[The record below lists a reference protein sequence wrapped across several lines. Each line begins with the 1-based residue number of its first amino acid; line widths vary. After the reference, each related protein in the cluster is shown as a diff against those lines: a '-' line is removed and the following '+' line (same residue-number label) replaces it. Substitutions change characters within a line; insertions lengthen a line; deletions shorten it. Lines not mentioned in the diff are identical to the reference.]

1 MHPPQK
7 ANVQWYICKYI
18 DELKRNERAWILQLT
33 NDIPDTQARCL
44 VFFCQRSPFLLNLHP
59 WSQSWSWFPRIFPLL
74 DWWST
79 IYPMLPILHLIQLA
93 LHDSPCGEPYWVCI
107 RIIACLFSPV
117 FFPASSASHGVWM
130 SIFFFQSLFCWIFVI
145 FLWSLWEFGRLS
157 IFLLIYLSAWVD
169 LLEQWL
175 CLIEL
180 IPPIELSPFPFL
192 SLFSVV
198 GHRLLVTSYLD
209 SGADPLYSSV
219 LEHMLRIVPAVLYF
233 PPTLGLLYLMPQ
245 SNKWDKWARGAQYT
259 WMVNE

>member
-1 MHPPQK
+1 M
-7 ANVQWYICKYI
+7 ISI
-18 DELKRNERAWILQLT
+18 LKLISP
-33 NDIPDTQARCL
+33 DISPSRL
-44 VFFCQRSPFLLNLHP
+44 VIHDLPHASDSPFDSTRAPWFPLWRALLGLHP
-59 WSQSWSWFPRIFPLL
+59 DNRVSFFSGLFS
-74 DWWST
+74 
-79 IYPMLPILHLIQLA
+79 
-93 LHDSPCGEPYWVCI
+93 
-107 RIIACLFSPV
+107 CLFCVSWRMDV
-117 FFPASSASHGVWM
+117 YL
-130 SIFFFQSLFCWIFVI
+130 FFQSLFCWIFVI